1 MTSTSWETKVAA
13 KQQAAREKIP
23 KEWLLPASVIDAL
36 QFPLSEHPTDTM
48 DIPRRSGVMSDKE
61 LEITEKYTVTEL
73 LARLAQGDL
82 SALEVTLAFSKR
94 AALAQQLVRQFDC
107 LISNAWLIFS

>member
-1 MTSTSWETKVAA
+1 MTSTSWDTKVVA

-36 QFPLSEHPTDTM
+36 QFPLSEHSTDTM
-48 DIPRRSGVMSDKE
+48 EIPRKSGVMSDKE
-61 LEITEKYTVTEL
+61 LDITEKYTVPEL
-73 LARLAQGDL
+73 LAHLVQGDL

-94 AALAQQLVRQFDC
+94 AALAQQLVRHFDC
-107 LISNAWLIFS
+107 KISNAWLISS